1 MLAVR
6 HVFYIDHVEVKSLV
20 EGARPEACQVK
31 RDMFI
36 SCSLDLSFNLG
47 EVLEHLRKF

>member
-1 MLAVR
+1 MR
-6 HVFYIDHVEVKSLV
+6 HVFDIDFVEVKSLV
-20 EGARPEACQVK
+20 EGARTEACQVK

-36 SCSLDLSFNLG
+36 SCTLNLFFNLG